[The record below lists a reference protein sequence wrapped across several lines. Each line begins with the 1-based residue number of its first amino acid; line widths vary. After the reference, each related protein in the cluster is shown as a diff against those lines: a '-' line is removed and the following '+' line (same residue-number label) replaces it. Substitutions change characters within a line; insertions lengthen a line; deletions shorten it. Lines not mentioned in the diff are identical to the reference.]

1 MHVLNTV
8 VDEIGTEKYLEV
20 LSRPKV
26 QLTAELN
33 ELGPVLRLAILFKLI
48 NSRPADAKEKRLFIA
63 CEIF

>member
-1 MHVLNTV
+1 MLTTV

-20 LSRPKV
+20 LSRTKV
-26 QLTAELN
+26 QLTAELE

-48 NSRPADAKEKRLFIA
+48 NSSPGDAKEKKLFVA

>member
-1 MHVLNTV
+1 MLTTV

-20 LSRPKV
+20 LSRTKV
-26 QLTAELN
+26 QLTAELD

-48 NSRPADAKEKRLFIA
+48 NSSPADVKEKKLFVA